1 MADPG
6 SAGDGD
12 RKEGPGFVTR
22 GRVVA
27 ALILLG
33 IAIAFLAPFWLPIPG
48 KFLAV
53 SDSLEPADAIVVLSG
68 AVVLRVPKGVAL
80 YREGYA
86 RRILV
91 TGGYANDQFLHLI
104 GERMTEAEMV
114 GRWVKKLGVP
124 ADAIIVL
131 RGGTGT
137 WQEAEYVRQYV
148 REGGVRKLILV
159 TSHSHSRRARW
170 VFRKVLQ
177 REGVK
182 VMVVEADNGTY
193 TAANWWRTETG
204 LVSVFS
210 EYVKLLYYLGKYSFR
225 EPSAVSP
232 LTQPAVA
239 D

>member
-1 MADPG
+1 M
-6 SAGDGD
+6 
-12 RKEGPGFVTR
+12 TR

-27 ALILLG
+27 ALMLVG
-33 IAIAFLAPFWLPIPG
+33 IVIAFLAPFWLPIPG

-53 SDSLEPADAIVVLSG
+53 NDSLEPADVIVVLSG
-68 AVVLRVPKGVAL
+68 AVVWRVPKGVAL
-80 YREGYA
+80 YKEGYG
-86 RRILV
+86 RKILA

-114 GRWVKKLGVP
+114 GRWIEKMGVP
-124 ADAIIVL
+124 ASAIVAL
-131 RGGTGT
+131 RGGTST
-137 WQEAEYVRQYV
+137 WEEAEYVRRYV
-148 REGGVRKLILV
+148 RDEHVQELILV

-182 VMVVEADNGTY
+182 VMVVEADNGAY
-193 TAANWWRTETG
+193 TATDWWRTESG

-225 EPSAVSP
+225 EPSAVRP
-232 LTQPAVA
+232 LTRPVPA